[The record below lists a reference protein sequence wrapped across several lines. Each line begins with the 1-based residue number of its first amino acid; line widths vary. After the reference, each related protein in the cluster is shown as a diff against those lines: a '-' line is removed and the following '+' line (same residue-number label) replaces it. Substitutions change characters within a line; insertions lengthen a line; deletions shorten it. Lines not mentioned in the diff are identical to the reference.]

1 MSNLKRYPDYKDSG
15 VPWLGDIPS
24 HWEVIDSK
32 FILNFSRGL
41 TITKSNLIDEGI
53 PCVNYGEVHSKY
65 GFEVDP
71 QQHKLKC
78 VPKAYLEQFEYAI
91 LNRGDFIF
99 ADTSEDYAGSGNF
112 TYLNSDTTTFAG
124 YHTIV
129 ARLKF
134 DYNPR
139 YLAYVF
145 DSNEFRTQVKVQVS
159 GVKVFSITHNIL
171 KNASVWLPPTSE
183 QELIVSFLD
192 KRLSHIDTLISK
204 QKQLLEKL
212 AEQRSAVIT
221 HAVTK
226 GLNPDV
232 PMRDSGVEWLGD
244 IPEHW
249 LLKKMKFLISELRV
263 GPFGSALKHSD
274 FTYSGKAVFNQR
286 SVLDKNLIDNK
297 YYISEEKFEELKSFA
312 VKKGDFLLTT
322 RGTIG
327 KVAVVPEEASE
338 GIIHPCL
345 IRFRVRP
352 DLLRKEYV
360 ELYFNQINLVKEQLA
375 YKSNSTTIDVVYS
388 DSLKDI
394 FIAIPELEEQKAIID
409 YLIIETKRTDQMINA
424 TKKIIG
430 KLKEYRSAIITQAV
444 TGKIDVRD
452 TDNQAVEGVA

>member
-65 GFEVDP
+65 GFEIDP

-221 HAVTK
+221 HVVTK

-232 PMRDSGVEWLGD
+232 PMKDSGVEWLGN

-249 LLKKMKFLISELRV
+249 NISKLKYLVSCNDETLNENTDPTYEFQYVDISSVSLFEGITNKEDLVFYDSPSRARRIVKQGDVIVSTVRTYLKAIAQVDECQDNLIVSTGFAVLRPQTELLPKFLGYWV
-263 GPFGSALKHSD
+263 QSD
-274 FTYSGKAVFNQR
+274 Y
-286 SVLDKNLIDNK
+286 
-297 YYISEEKFEELKSFA
+297 
-312 VKKGDFLLTT
+312 
-322 RGTIG
+322 
-327 KVAVVPEEASE
+327 
-338 GIIHPCL
+338 
-345 IRFRVRP
+345 
-352 DLLRKEYV
+352 
-360 ELYFNQINLVKEQLA
+360 LVSNIM
-375 YKSNSTTIDVVYS
+375 SNSVGVSYP
-388 DSLKDI
+388 
-394 FIAIPELEEQKAIID
+394 AINSTDLVRLPIVQVSRSEQEEIVT
-409 YLIIETKRTDQMINA
+409 YLDNETYHIDQMINA
-424 TKKIIG
+424 TKNIIG
-430 KLKEYRSAIITQAV
+430 KLNEYRSALITQAV